1 MAPAERRAY
10 SSGPGGDQ
18 VTTLRLHRVLLLCA
32 AFLVALVAAGPV
44 RAQDPSFLA
53 VGVGAFDFME
63 DDDRAAQ
70 FEVQY
75 RSDLKLWVFQPMVG
89 ANVTTDGSAYV
100 YAGVSLDIFL
110 GNRVVLRPSFAP
122 GLYYEGDGKD
132 LGSVLEFR
140 SALELGWR
148 FDDRS
153 RLGLEISH
161 RSNAGI
167 DDRNPGEES
176 LMLFYHFPLKGR

>member
-1 MAPAERRAY
+1 
-10 SSGPGGDQ
+10 
-18 VTTLRLHRVLLLCA
+18 VTILRLHRALLLCA
-32 AFLVALVAAGPV
+32 ACLVALVAARPA
-44 RAQDPSFLA
+44 RAQDPSFLT

-63 DDDRAAQ
+63 DDHRAAQ

-75 RSDLKLWVFQPMVG
+75 RPDLKLWVFQPMVG
-89 ANVTTDGSAYV
+89 ANVNTDGSGYV

-122 GLYYEGDGKD
+122 GLYIEGDGKD
-132 LGSVLEFR
+132 LGSVIEFR